1 MAMLTPQSF
10 LFVPGN
16 RAERLPKAA
25 ASGADCIIADLEDGV
40 QPADRPAAR
49 LAVAQWLH
57 GGGRAL
63 VRINAHGTPEF
74 AEDLAMVV
82 ASQALGIMLPKA
94 DGASLAVVQAALGGT
109 RSLVALVESVA
120 GVIALRDL
128 AATPGLSRI
137 AFGSID
143 FCLDAGIPGT
153 EHELDFVRSRLVIES
168 RFAGLPPPIDGVTPV
183 IDQPEV
189 VIRDAERARRFG
201 FGGKLCIHPTQVAL
215 VNTAF
220 APTAAEVSWAEKVVA
235 AASERAAGALLLE
248 GQMIDRPVGARA
260 RAVRDM
266 RAARRSAQRD

>member
-1 MAMLTPQSF
+1 MTTPQSF

-25 ASGADCIIADLEDGV
+25 ISGADCVIADLEDGV

-74 AEDLAMVV
+74 ADDIAMVM
-82 ASQALGIMLPKA
+82 ASPAVGVMLPKA
-94 DGASLAVVQAALGGT
+94 DAASLAVVRTALDGD
-109 RSLVALVESVA
+109 RPLVAMVESVA
-120 GVIALRDL
+120 GVIALRDI

-143 FCLDAGIPGT
+143 FCLDAGIPGS
-153 EHELDFVRSRLVIES
+153 EHELDFVRSRLVLES

-183 IDQPEV
+183 VDQPEV
-189 VIRDAERARRFG
+189 VSRDAERARRFG

-215 VNTAF
+215 VNAAF
-220 APTAAEVSWAEKVVA
+220 APTATEVSWAEKVVA
-235 AASERAAGALLLE
+235 AAGERPAGAFLLE
-248 GQMIDRPVGARA
+248 GQMIDRPVIARA
-260 RAVRDM
+260 LAVLEMRD
-266 RAARRSAQRD
+266 ARRPA